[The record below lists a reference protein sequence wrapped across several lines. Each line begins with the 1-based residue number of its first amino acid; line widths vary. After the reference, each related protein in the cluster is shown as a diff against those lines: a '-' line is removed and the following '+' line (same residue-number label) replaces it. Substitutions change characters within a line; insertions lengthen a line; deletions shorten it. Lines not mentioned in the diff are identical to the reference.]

1 MFIIAEPGSFVWV
14 LVLGLLA
21 GSLLAWFKARR
32 LLRASEDLCRGATE
46 RHQLLLRENDVAQ
59 SVNKISEVLR
69 HQQVALQQ
77 LHVAQ
82 SSTHG
87 AVSHLIQ
94 HMSARSQ
101 AEDMPPK
108 GVILLTLF
116 GAPFRGD
123 A

>member
-1 MFIIAEPGSFVWV
+1 M
-14 LVLGLLA
+14 
-21 GSLLAWFKARR
+21 
-32 LLRASEDLCRGATE
+32 
-46 RHQLLLRENDVAQ
+46 
-59 SVNKISEVLR
+59 LR

-82 SSTHG
+82 SATHG

-94 HMSARSQ
+94 HMNARSQ